1 MAKGKKGL
9 GRGLGAL
16 YGEDVDITA
25 AIDTDDELFDTPSRK
40 KSKSTDSESGVT
52 EIKLIDIEPNRKQPR
67 KAFDAEPLEALAD
80 SIKTHGIIQPILVS
94 PTGNGTYRIVAGER
108 RWRASKLAGLKT
120 VPCIIREYKDI
131 EISELALVEN
141 LQREDLNP
149 LEEAEGYQNLMNEF
163 GLTQEEISAR
173 VGKSR
178 SAVANA
184 LRLNN
189 LPPEI
194 KKMVTDGELS
204 AGHARAILGAQ
215 NAEEQI
221 RIAQTVTEEELSVRQ
236 TEQLVGRLS
245 QKKPAPKQSTEEKAL
260 LRYYKDVEKSLSD
273 RLGTKVR
280 IVRGSKKS
288 KIEIEYYTKDD
299 FERLLDI
306 L

>member
-16 YGEDVDITA
+16 YGSDVME
-25 AIDTDDELFDTPSRK
+25 AIDADDELFDAPAKTQK
-40 KSKSTDSESGVT
+40 KTESKEGDIS
-52 EIKLIDIEPNRKQPR
+52 EIKLIDIEPNRNQPR
-67 KAFDAEPLEALAD
+67 KSFDAEALEALAD
-80 SIKTHGIIQPILVS
+80 SIKTHGLIQPILVS
-94 PTGNGTYRIVAGER
+94 PTGNETYRIIAGER
-108 RWRASKLAGLKT
+108 RWRAAKLAGLKT
-120 VPCIIREYKDI
+120 VPCIVREYKDR
-131 EISELALVEN
+131 EISEIALVEN

-149 LEEAEGYQNLMNEF
+149 LEEAEGYQNLMDKF

-189 LPPEI
+189 LPPEV
-194 KKMVTDGELS
+194 KKMVTVGELS
-204 AGHARAILGAQ
+204 AGHARTILGAQ
-215 NAEEQI
+215 SAEEQI
-221 RIAQTVTEEELSVRQ
+221 RLAQTVISEGLSVRQ
-236 TEQLVGRLS
+236 TEQLVKRLS
-245 QKKPAPKQSTEEKAL
+245 QKKPAPARSTEEKAL

-273 RLGTKVR
+273 RLGAKVR

>member
-16 YGEDVDITA
+16 YGDNVIE
-25 AIDTDDELFDTPSRK
+25 AIDTDDELFDTPTRK
-40 KSKSTDSESGVT
+40 KAKSKDSANGEVA

-67 KAFDAEPLEALAD
+67 KTFDEEPLEALAD
-80 SIKTHGIIQPILVS
+80 SIKTHGVIQPILVS
-94 PTGNGTYRIVAGER
+94 PTDNETYRIIAGER
-108 RWRASKLAGLKT
+108 RWRAAKLAGLKT
-120 VPCIIREYKDI
+120 VPCIVREYKDR

-149 LEEAEGYQNLMNEF
+149 LEEAEGYQNLMDEF

-189 LPPEI
+189 LPPEV
-194 KKMVTDGELS
+194 KKMVTSGELS
-204 AGHARAILGAQ
+204 AGHARAILGVQ

-221 RIAQTVTEEELSVRQ
+221 RLAQAAVSDGLSVRQ
-236 TEQLVGRLS
+236 TEQLVKRLS
-245 QKKPAPKQSTEEKAL
+245 QKKPAPAKNSEEKAL
-260 LRYYKDVEKSLSD
+260 LRYYKDVEKNLSD